1 MLNETTTPHQEDITL
16 IRFQRHGSP
25 EVEVL
30 VIRGI
35 VNSDIFDNFA
45 WSKVIQTK

>member
-1 MLNETTTPHQEDITL
+1 MLNETTTPQDVTL

-30 VIRGI
+30 VILGI
-35 VNSDIFDNFA
+35 VNSAIFDNFA